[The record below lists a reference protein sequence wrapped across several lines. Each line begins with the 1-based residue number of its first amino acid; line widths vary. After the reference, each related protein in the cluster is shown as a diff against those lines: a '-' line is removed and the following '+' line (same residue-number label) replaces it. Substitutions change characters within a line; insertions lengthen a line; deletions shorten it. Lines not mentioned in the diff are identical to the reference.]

1 MKQYLLPLILVFAL
15 LTGCAATKAPINT
28 AVPTTGS
35 APEGS
40 KLYASSSSIKDII
53 RLEKKIDNVRDTM
66 TLSFAAMDEYYVY
79 RNTQLFAKLDMY
91 EAETYQN
98 RQQVD
103 TLVSALYKTNDYLQ
117 KLNEMPVFFGKPE
130 LKPDI
135 VYETPEEVVTAVM
148 QDVPKKQPEM
158 IAKPRQMIPEIQV
171 PILMNVDWYIV
182 KFKEALNLFYM
193 QKYSSSLEI
202 FELLYSREPTHPY
215 TGKTIYWTAECYYA
229 LRQYRKAYNTFE
241 DVFAT
246 EEFEKFDDSQL
257 KLGFCYFKMGKMKL
271 AVQEFK
277 NLLTYYP
284 NSELTD
290 IATRQVGIITYYIK

>member
-1 MKQYLLPLILVFAL
+1 MKRFPILMLSVLILLA
-15 LTGCAATKAPINT
+15 GCATTKAPVKT
-28 AVPTTGS
+28 SVPVTGT

-40 KLYASSSSIKDII
+40 KLVETSNLQDIL
-53 RLEKKIDNVRDTM
+53 RLERKIENVRDTM

-91 EAETYQN
+91 EAEAYQS

-103 TLVSALYKTNDYLQ
+103 TLISTLNQTNRYLQ
-117 KLNEMPVFFGKPE
+117 KLNDMPVFFGRPE

-135 VYETPEEVVTAVM
+135 VYETPEEVVAAVETEAP
-148 QDVPKKQPEM
+148 VREPEV
-158 IAKPRQMIPEIQV
+158 IAKPEQMIPEIEV

-193 QKYSSSLEI
+193 QKYSSALDI
-202 FELLYSREPTHPY
+202 FEMLYSRQPTHPY

-271 AVQEFK
+271 AVQEFN

-290 IATRQVGIITYYIK
+290 VATRQVGIITYYIK